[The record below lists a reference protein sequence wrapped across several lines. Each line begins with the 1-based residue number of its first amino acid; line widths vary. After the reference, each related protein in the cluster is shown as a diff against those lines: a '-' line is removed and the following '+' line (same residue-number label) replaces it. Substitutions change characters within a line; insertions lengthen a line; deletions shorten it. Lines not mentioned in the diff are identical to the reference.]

1 MPLFRSMSLGVER
14 RVPDE
19 PVREPPPD
27 APPSTTVLCLS
38 CAQWFRIPNQA
49 SILTCP
55 RCYKRV
61 RVESLVVDRPQMHAR
76 LETCG
81 VITVKKRGI
90 LSADLVRAGAGIVVE
105 PGGRVQ
111 VARLESYR
119 VILHDKAVW
128 QGDCEAASLHME
140 PGAVVLSGR
149 FTIRPSAGE
158 SAELIQIA
166 NDPSALGQ
174 PGTI

>member
-14 RVPDE
+14 RAPDE
-19 PVREPPPD
+19 LGREPPPG

-90 LSADLVRAGAGIVVE
+90 LAADLVRAGAGIVVE

-111 VARLESYR
+111 VTRVESYR

-128 QGDCEAASLHME
+128 LGDCEAASLHME
-140 PGAVVLSGR
+140 PGAVVLGGR
-149 FTIRPSAGE
+149 FTIRPCAEE
-158 SAELIQIA
+158 STEPIPTPTKPPEL
-166 NDPSALGQ
+166 SQ
-174 PGTI
+174 PGSI

>member
-19 PVREPPPD
+19 PGREPPPE
-27 APPSTTVLCLS
+27 APPPTTVLCLS

-90 LSADLVRAGAGIVVE
+90 LAADLVRAGAGIVIE
-105 PGGRVQ
+105 PGGRIQ
-111 VARLESYR
+111 VSRVESYR
-119 VILHDKAVW
+119 VILHDKAIW

-140 PGAVVLSGR
+140 PGAVVLGGR
-149 FTIRPSAGE
+149 FTIRPCADEPG
-158 SAELIQIA
+158 ELI
-166 NDPSALGQ
+166 PSPGDHPQTAQ